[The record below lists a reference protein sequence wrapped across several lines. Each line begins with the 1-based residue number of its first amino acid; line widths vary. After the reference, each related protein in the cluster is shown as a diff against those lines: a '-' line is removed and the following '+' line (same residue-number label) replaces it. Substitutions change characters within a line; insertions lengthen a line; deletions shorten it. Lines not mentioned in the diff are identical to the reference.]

1 MTTVSMPSSIKQLS
15 QRLKQIDSTLGREI
29 KNYLPYWWDDELAS
43 SPGAT
48 QQALI
53 SIAKFASLDIK
64 SVLNTH
70 EPLRFKD
77 SIRCY
82 KHANN
87 KEQHGLAAATAIV
100 QSLANTVAD
109 ITLNEYRIFQDAQ
122 SIRNNLLN
130 EGKPWVDFK
139 SLVDYC
145 WKHGVPVLYLPE
157 LPVSKKMDA
166 VVVDVNGRPVISLT
180 KKHKHESESLFFLAH
195 EMGHIFHR
203 HLERG
208 QTLIDMGVN
217 EPNERDEQEKQAN
230 AFAIELLTGS
240 KNGTFHSNGIRL
252 TANRLAQAAKEKSS
266 EINVDPG
273 HVALNWAHTLQN
285 TDKKDAWASAKGA
298 LNILYPSPDWEDYI
312 KNKLCE
318 NINEDEANE
327 DQLDY
332 LYKLM
337 NIEE

>member
-1 MTTVSMPSSIKQLS
+1 MTTVSVPSSIEQLS
-15 QRLKQIDSTLGREI
+15 QRLMACDSTLGREV
-29 KNYLPYWWDDELAS
+29 KNYLPYWWSNELAN
-43 SPGAT
+43 SPGAI

-53 SIAKFASLDIK
+53 SIAKFTSLDIK

-77 SIRCY
+77 SICCY

-87 KEQHGLAAATAIV
+87 KEQHDLAAATAIV
-100 QSLANTVAD
+100 QSLATTVAG
-109 ITLNEYRIFQDAQ
+109 ITVNEYAQFKDAQ
-122 SIRNNLLN
+122 SIRSDFLN
-130 EGKPWVDFK
+130 QDKPWVDFK

-145 WKHGVPVLYLPE
+145 WKHGVPVLYFPE

-180 KKHKHESESLFFLAH
+180 KKHKHESELLFLIAH
-195 EMGHIFHR
+195 EMGHIFHQ
-203 HLERG
+203 HLDRG
-208 QTLIDMGVN
+208 QTLVDMGVN
-217 EPNERDEQEKQAN
+217 EPNERDEQENQAN

-240 KNGTFHSNGIRL
+240 EDTQFHSNGIRL
-252 TANRLAQAAKEKSS
+252 KADTLAQAAQANSIEMK
-266 EINVDPG
+266 VDPG
-273 HVALNWAHTLQN
+273 HIVLNWGHTTKN
-285 TDKKDAWASAKGA
+285 WGSAKGA
-298 LNILYPSPDWEDYI
+298 LNILYPTPDWEDHI
-312 KNKLCE
+312 KSKLLE
-318 NINEDEANE
+318 NIDEDEANE

>member
-1 MTTVSMPSSIKQLS
+1 MTTVSVPSSIKQLS

-87 KEQHGLAAATAIV
+87 KEKHDLAAATAIV

-109 ITLNEYRIFQDAQ
+109 ITLNEYRIFQEAQ
-122 SIRNNLLN
+122 SIRNNFLN
-130 EGKPWVDFK
+130 QDKPWIDFK

-180 KKHKHESESLFFLAH
+180 KKHKHESALLFLLAH

-208 QTLIDMGVN
+208 QTLVDMGVID
-217 EPNERDEQEKQAN
+217 PDERDEQEKQAN
-230 AFAIELLTGS
+230 TFAIELLTGS
-240 KNGTFHSNGIRL
+240 KNGKFHSNGIRL
-252 TANRLAQAAKEKSS
+252 TADRLAHLAKEKSS
-266 EINVDPG
+266 EMNVDPG
-273 HVALNWAHTLQN
+273 HIALNWGHTTEN
-285 TDKKDAWASAKGA
+285 HGSANAA
-298 LNILYPSPDWEDYI
+298 LNILYPAPDWKNYI
-312 KNKLCE
+312 KSNLLE
-318 NINEDEANE
+318 NIDEEEANE

>member
-1 MTTVSMPSSIKQLS
+1 MTTVSMPSSIEEFS
-15 QRLKQIDSTLGREI
+15 IRLKQLDPTLGKKI
-29 KNYLPYWWDDELAS
+29 KQYLPYWWDDELVN
-43 SPGAT
+43 SPGAI

-53 SIAKFASLDIK
+53 SIAKFTSLDIK

-87 KEQHGLAAATAIV
+87 KEQHDLAAATAIV
-100 QSLANTVAD
+100 QSLANTVAG
-109 ITLNEYRIFQDAQ
+109 ITVNEYVIFQDAQ
-122 SIRNNLLN
+122 SIRSHFLS
-130 EGKPWVDFK
+130 EGKPWIDFK
-139 SLVDYC
+139 SLVNYC

-180 KKHKHESESLFFLAH
+180 RKHKHESKLLFLLAH
-195 EMGHIFHR
+195 EMGHIFHC
-203 HLERG
+203 HLKQG
-208 QTLIDMGVN
+208 QTLVDMGVN
-217 EPNERDEQEKQAN
+217 EPDERDEQERQAN

-240 KNGTFHSNGIRL
+240 EDTQFHSNGIRL
-252 TANRLAQAAKEKSS
+252 KADTLAQAAQANSIDMK
-266 EINVDPG
+266 VDPG
-273 HVALNWAHTLQN
+273 HIVLNWGHTTEN
-285 TDKKDAWASAKGA
+285 HGSANSA
-298 LNILYPSPDWEDYI
+298 LNILYPAPNWENYI
-312 KNKLCE
+312 KSKLHE
-318 NINEDEANE
+318 NIDEDEANE